1 MIRRCLRF
9 IMVWVG
15 ITLITFFL
23 LRLTGSPARI
33 VLGEF
38 ASDAAVLEFNQKY
51 GLDQP
56 LFTQYLSYISNVMRG
71 DLGTSWRFG
80 EPILKIIAARIPA
93 TLEMAFS
100 SLAFSALLGIPLG
113 VLAALKRETPLDY
126 LSRGIVLIAQGIPN
140 FFLAILLILLFGVAL
155 RWLPTGGRGEI
166 KHLILPTIVLGLYLM
181 PLTLR
186 TTRGAVLDIIEQNYI
201 RTARGKGVPENSVIW
216 RHIFRNAIIPI
227 VTILG
232 LQIASLFNGAIIT
245 ETIFSWPGIGRLIV
259 AGVTGRDF
267 PVVQGVV
274 LILAT
279 VVVVINLAIDILY
292 TVIDPRIRLE

>member
-1 MIRRCLRF
+1 
-9 IMVWVG
+9 MVWVG